1 MTQRIPRWESEL
13 WSYISSSDGAHCPMC
28 GCCQVKQKGGWCPSD
43 FREQVGRLVDTR
55 YSNLRDYDS
64 IGRMTSCR
72 IFELVE
78 MLAQKYIKR
87 RDVYYPPVPTELVS
101 LADEQHPTEVRLVP
115 LTAYH
120 GAIWHLKGSWI
131 IQLNENDAPATRRFT
146 LFHEAFHIL
155 AHLKATPVFRKGE
168 LETGHFNELLAEQ
181 FAICILMPAEMV
193 RRKWA
198 ESNSLSKMAE
208 TFDVPKSV
216 ARVRL
221 KLLHLI

>member
-1 MTQRIPRWESEL
+1 MAQRISRWEPEL
-13 WSYISSSDGAHCPMC
+13 WSYISSSDGTHCPLY
-28 GCCQVKQKGGWCPSD
+28 GCCQVRQQGGWCPSD
-43 FREQVGRLVDTR
+43 CMEQVGRLVDAR
-55 YSNLRDYDS
+55 YSKLRDYDS
-64 IGRMTSCR
+64 IEGVTSCR

-87 RDVYYPPVPTELVS
+87 VKVYYPPVPIELVS
-101 LADEQHPTEVRLVP
+101 LADEQHPIEVRLVP

-120 GAIWHLKGSWI
+120 GAIWHLKDGWI

-146 LFHEAFHIL
+146 LFHEIFHIL
-155 AHLKATPVFRKGE
+155 AHRKATPVFRKGE
-168 LETGHFNELLAEQ
+168 LKAGHFNELLAEQ
-181 FAICILMPAEMV
+181 FAISILMPAEMV

-208 TFDVPKSV
+208 IFDVPKSV
-216 ARVRL
+216 ACVRL

>member
-1 MTQRIPRWESEL
+1 MTQRIPKWESEL
-13 WSYISSSDGAHCPMC
+13 WHYISSNDGTQCPLS
-28 GCCQVKQKGGWCPSD
+28 GYRHAKQKGGWCPAACM
-43 FREQVGRLVDTR
+43 EQVCRLVDSR
-55 YSNLRDYDS
+55 YSNVEDYDS
-64 IGRMTSCR
+64 IERPTSCR

-87 RDVYYPPVPTELVS
+87 RKVYHPPVPTELVS
-101 LADEQHPTEVRLVP
+101 LADEQHPIEVRLVP

-146 LFHEAFHIL
+146 LFHEIFHIL
-155 AHLKATPVFRKGE
+155 AHRKATPVFRKGE
-168 LETGHFNELLAEQ
+168 LKAGHFNELLAEQ
-181 FAICILMPAEMV
+181 FAISILMPAEMV

-208 TFDVPKSV
+208 IFDVPKSV
-216 ARVRL
+216 ACVRL